1 MKRIITAVL
10 VALLCLGTVTAA
22 VSALSF
28 DKLSEGTTNSQLYEK
43 YIEAKNL
50 GKVSELD
57 DPWQSPEY
65 VSKET
70 TVEDSYL
77 GTLKYT
83 ENDDGTVTVS
93 YKVNGEDRTYT
104 FVNDPNYTSGGYA
117 AKDDVGRVLP
127 DAIETGIIG
136 ENGEHY
142 VGLFYFLWMG
152 EHGDS
157 GVYNLEE
164 IRLKYGENAKNAA
177 YRDPETR
184 KTIYGGTGVMHYFA
198 EPLYGYYYSS
208 DEWVMRKHI
217 ELLTEAGVDFLYLD
231 VTNGYPYLQN
241 ATKLMKIIH
250 EYVEMGYN
258 PPRVVFYTNS
268 NSISV
273 MKQLDEKIYSENV
286 YPDAWF
292 YVDGKPCIIGDSTQ
306 ATTRSDIQALNKIK
320 EKFTFKETQWPN
332 DRSNPLKDN
341 AWPWMS
347 FTWPQGIHKDSE
359 GNPSAINVSIAQH
372 CGSVCFSFS
381 SLYYDYNTE
390 LNRGRS
396 YDGEN
401 KLMLYRMKFDK
412 DPTLSYLGLNFQH
425 QWDYAI
431 ENDVKF
437 VLVTGWNEWVAQRQK
452 GADDNQVVFIDT
464 ASVEFSR
471 DAEMMRG
478 GYFDNYYMQII
489 YNIQKLK
496 GSAPNI
502 VQDARN
508 PINVTGDFSQW
519 DKVLINY
526 RDGEGDT
533 VDRDGMGFGKQ
544 NYTDKSGRND
554 IVNSKVTNDT
564 KNVYFYVETKDA
576 IQRFDGESSW
586 MQLFLN
592 SDNDPETG
600 WYGYDFIVNYDPQS
614 DCVTSIAKYSGE
626 NGEFGFTNVANVT
639 YHVEG
644 NKMMIEVPLEV
655 LGIEDYRQIYLEFK
669 WADADEGVVYDEM
682 EDFYLYGDVAPAGRL
697 NYIYQTYIPGES
709 VFEPLVKED
718 ESTTGEEIST
728 DAEDD
733 ATTAAPAD
741 TAVETGTSAST
752 EKQGCGSAVSGIFA
766 LTATAVVCYGIAKK
780 KKDE

>member
-10 VALLCLGTVTAA
+10 VALLCIGTVSAA

-28 DKLSEGTTNSQLYEK
+28 DRLAEGTTSSQLYEK

-50 GKVSELD
+50 GKVSELN

-104 FVNDPNYTSGGYA
+104 FANDPNYTSGGYA
-117 AKDDVGRVLP
+117 ATDDVGRTLP
-127 DAIETGIIG
+127 DAVETGIIG

-142 VGLFYFLWMG
+142 VGIFYFLWMG

-164 IRLKYGENAKNAA
+164 IRLKYGENAKNAL
-177 YRDPETR
+177 YKDPDTN
-184 KTIYGGTGVMHYFA
+184 KSIYGDVGVMHYYA

-231 VTNGYPYLQN
+231 ATNSFTYSQN
-241 ATKLMKIIH
+241 AIKLMKIIH
-250 EYVEMGYN
+250 EYIEMGYN
-258 PPRVVFYTNS
+258 PPKIVFYTNTY
-268 NSISV
+268 SIAT
-273 MKQLDEKIYSENV
+273 MKEINEKIYRKNI
-286 YPDAWF
+286 YPDTWF

-306 ATTRSDIQALNKIK
+306 AVSRSDIKSLETIK
-320 EKFTFKETQWPN
+320 ESFTLKESQWPN
-332 DRSNPLKDN
+332 DYANPLKDN

-347 FTWPQGIHKDSE
+347 FTWPQGIHNDSN

-372 CGSVCFSFS
+372 CGTTRFSDS
-381 SLYYDYNTE
+381 SLYFTADDE
-390 LNRGRS
+390 SNRGRS
-396 YDGEN
+396 YDGEV
-401 KLMLYRMKFDK
+401 KLMLYRHKFDK
-412 DPTLSYLGLNFQH
+412 DNTRSYLGLNFQH

-431 ENDVKF
+431 ENDVKY
-437 VLVTGWNEWVAQRQK
+437 VLVTGWNEWVAQRQSSS
-452 GADDNQVVFIDT
+452 DSQRVIFIDT

-471 DAEMMRG
+471 DAEMMKG

-519 DKVLINY
+519 DNVLINY

-533 VDRDGMGFGKQ
+533 ADRNGKGFGNQ
-544 NYTDKSGRND
+544 VYTDKSGRND

-564 KNVYFYVETKDA
+564 KNVYFYVETKDD

-592 SDNDPETG
+592 SDNDHETG

-626 NGEFGFTNVANVT
+626 NGEYGFTNVANVT

-644 NKMMIEVPLEV
+644 NKMMIEVPLDV
-655 LGIEDYRQIYLEFK
+655 LGVEDYRQIYLEFK
-669 WADADEGVVYDEM
+669 WADADEGIIFDEM

-709 VFEPLVKED
+709 VFEPIVNEEETTTD
-718 ESTTGEEIST
+718 EGISTGDSTTAVSPAVTTEE
-728 DAEDD
+728 
-733 ATTAAPAD
+733 
-741 TAVETGTSAST
+741 ETETSANS
-752 EKQGCGSAVSGIFA
+752 EKQGCGSSVSGIFA